1 MLDTKRLKKKQRAKH
16 LAKKKKESVLP
27 REVYVLSSVAFF
39 VALGYGMVIPAI
51 PLFAKSFQ
59 VNNAQIGAII
69 SAFALARFAM
79 GLPAGKLIDIFGERR
94 IQTTGLVLVAFS
106 SFASGLATTYW
117 QLLIFRA
124 LGGIGSVMFSVSAS
138 SLLMRSVDDSIRGRA
153 QSTYNGGFLIGA
165 VAGPAFGG
173 LLSVISLRVPF
184 FVYAFTLVI
193 GAFVTSFFLSEKRL
207 GKSIKNIQ
215 DPEDRILIKDALKS
229 YPFLAAMS
237 ISFLANWVLF
247 GMRNTILPL
256 FAEEK
261 LSASNST
268 IGLGFTVAAIVQG
281 IALVYVGKIAD
292 FRGRKF
298 ALMLGSFAILS
309 GIATVI
315 FSSNWWYY
323 FLAMALFGIGGAF
336 ESTSA
341 SSIVGDLFGG
351 KGGRIIALFQM
362 AGDFGLIISP
372 VLLGWLVDAHSY
384 RTAFIATAAVFS
396 LTLLLS
402 AKMPETRKLNQEATR
417 KLNEEI

>member
-1 MLDTKRLKKKQRAKH
+1 MI
-16 LAKKKKESVLP
+16 
-27 REVYVLSSVAFF
+27 
-39 VALGYGMVIPAI
+39 IPAI
-51 PLFAKSFQ
+51 PLFAKTFQ
-59 VNNAQIGAII
+59 VNNAQIGAIL

-94 IQTTGLVLVAFS
+94 VQTTGLVLVAVS

-138 SLLMRSVDDSIRGRA
+138 SLLMRSVDDNIRGRA

-165 VAGPAFGG
+165 IAGPAFGG
-173 LLSVISLRVPF
+173 ILSVISLRVPF
-184 FVYAFTLVI
+184 FVYAFTLLCA
-193 GAFVTSFFLSEKRL
+193 AFVTSFFLSEKRL

-215 DPEDRILIKDALKS
+215 DPEDRILLRDALKS
-229 YPFLAAMS
+229 YPFLAAML

-256 FAEEK
+256 FADEE
-261 LSASNST
+261 LGASNST

-281 IALVYVGKIAD
+281 VALIYVGKISD

-298 ALMLGSFAILS
+298 ALMLGSFAMLT
-309 GIATVI
+309 GIATIIV
-315 FSSNWWYY
+315 STHWWYY
-323 FLAMALFGIGGAF
+323 ILAMVLFGIGGAF
-336 ESTSA
+336 EGVGASA
-341 SSIVGDLFGG
+341 LIGDLFGG
-351 KGGRIIALFQM
+351 KGGRVIALFQM
-362 AGDFGLIISP
+362 AGDLGNIISP

-384 RTAFIATAAVFS
+384 RPAFIATAAVFS

-402 AKMPETRKLNQEATR
+402 AKMPETRKLN
-417 KLNEEI
+417 N

>member
-1 MLDTKRLKKKQRAKH
+1 VKHHFALALDIRQLKKKQRARR
-16 LAKKKKESVLP
+16 LLNNKKTLLP

-94 IQTTGLVLVAFS
+94 IQTTGLILVALS
-106 SFASGLATTYW
+106 SFASGLAATYW
-117 QLLIFRA
+117 QLLVFRA

-138 SLLMRSVDDSIRGRA
+138 ALLMRSVDDSIRGRA

-165 VAGPAFGG
+165 IAGPAFGG

-184 FVYAFTLVI
+184 FVYAFTLVA

-207 GKSIKNIQ
+207 GRSIHNIQ
-215 DPEDRILIKDALKS
+215 DPEDRILLKDALKS
-229 YPFLAAMS
+229 YPFLAAMAV
-237 ISFLANWVLF
+237 SFLANWVLF
-247 GMRNTILPL
+247 GLRNSILPL
-256 FAEEK
+256 FAKEQ
-261 LSASNST
+261 LDASNSS
-268 IGLGFTVAAIVQG
+268 IGLGFTVAAVIQG
-281 IALVYVGKIAD
+281 IALIYVGKISD
-292 FRGRKF
+292 FRGRRF
-298 ALMLGSFAILS
+298 ALMIGSFAILT
-309 GIATVI
+309 GIATIIV
-315 FSSNWWYY
+315 SSHWWYY

-341 SSIVGDLFGG
+341 SSVVGDLFGG
-351 KGGRIIALFQM
+351 KGGRVIALFQM
-362 AGDFGLIISP
+362 AGDLGNIISP

-384 RTAFIATAAVFS
+384 RPAFIATAAVFS

-402 AKMPETRKLNQEATR
+402 AKMPETRKLN
-417 KLNEEI
+417 N